1 MNRRLTRSRDAMVG
15 GVAAGVA
22 NWINADP
29 ALVRIAWALLV
40 PLTAGAA
47 LLAYIVGWIVI
58 PEEPKQPASTATGVD
73 MAGDA
78 TPPATPEAQREDD
91 GRTALLIGGGLV
103 LIGLWFLV
111 REYLPDIDWGL
122 VWPLLLV
129 AAGVVILVTASRR
142 R

>member
-1 MNRRLTRSRDAMVG
+1 MVG

-22 NWINADP
+22 HWLNADP

-58 PEEPKQPASTATGVD
+58 PEEPRQPTSTTI
-73 MAGDA
+73 GDTDA
-78 TPPATPEAQREDD
+78 PAAAEPARTDD
-91 GRTALLIGGGLV
+91 GRTALLVGGGLV
-103 LIGLWFLV
+103 LLGLWFLL
-111 REYLPDIDWGL
+111 REYLPDFNWGL

>member
-1 MNRRLTRSRDAMVG
+1 VNRRLTRSRDAMVG
-15 GVAAGVA
+15 GVAAGLA
-22 NWINADP
+22 NWMNADP

-58 PEEPKQPASTATGVD
+58 PEEPTEPATGAEA
-73 MAGDA
+73 AGTD
-78 TPPATPEAQREDD
+78 PAGPSAGEPARADD
-91 GRTALLIGGGLV
+91 GRTALVIGAGLV
-103 LIGLWFLV
+103 VLGLWFLL
-111 REYLPDIDWGL
+111 REYLPAIDWGL

-129 AAGVVILVTASRR
+129 AAGVVILVTATRR